1 MNKKIELTENEI
13 AVIKKYIKGEIRMF
27 GTSEEDMETMKS
39 VISKAELLMFETDED
54 TGDDLILWFWNKY
67 KKHN

>member
-13 AVIKKYIKGEIRMF
+13 AVIKKYIKGDIHMF
-27 GTSEEDMETMKS
+27 GTSEEDMENMKG
-39 VISKAELLMFETDED
+39 VISKAESLMFETNED

-67 KKHN
+67 KNQ